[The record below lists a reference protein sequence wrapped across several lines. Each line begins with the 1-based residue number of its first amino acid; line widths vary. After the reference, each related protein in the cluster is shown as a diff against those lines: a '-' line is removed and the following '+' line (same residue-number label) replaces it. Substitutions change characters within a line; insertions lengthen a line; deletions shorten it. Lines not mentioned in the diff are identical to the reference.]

1 MPKEEGMSK
10 RQIRREQQRRA
21 EQRSRWI
28 VIGLVVVGAL
38 FLAFVFIYPNLQP
51 VGAIATPSAA
61 ALVRPQAKDNAS
73 GDPNAPIKIEEFSD
87 FQCPYCARFSTQ
99 TEAQLIDTYVATGK
113 VYFIYRSFGEFVG
126 PESRAAAE
134 AAYCAGDQNKFWE
147 MHDLLFANQGVE
159 NSGTNFTN
167 KRLTA
172 FAEMLKLDMGKFQAC
187 YDAGTYNT
195 RIDQDATDG
204 QAGGVKAT
212 PSFVLT
218 YTVNG
223 QVKTELIQGALPFS
237 DPTAKQDFKRT
248 IDAALAE
255 MGK

>member
-38 FLAFVFIYPNLQP
+38 LLAFVFIYPNLRP
-51 VGAIATPSAA
+51 VGAIATPAA
-61 ALVRPQAKDNAS
+61 ARVRPQVKDNAT

-87 FQCPYCARFSTQ
+87 FQCPFCKRFLDE
-99 TEAQLIDTYVATGK
+99 TEAQLIDAYVVTGK
-113 VYFIYRSFGEFVG
+113 VYFVYRSFGEFVG

-147 MHDLLFANQGVE
+147 MQDLLFANQGVE
-159 NSGTNFTN
+159 NSGTNFTA

-172 FAEMLKLDMGKFQAC
+172 FAEMLKLDMGKFQTC
-187 YDAGTYNT
+187 YDGGTYNS
-195 RIDQDATDG
+195 RIDLDGTDG
-204 QAGGVKAT
+204 QAAGIKAT
-212 PSFVLT
+212 PSFVMT

-223 QVKTELIQGALPFS
+223 QVKTELIEGALPLS
-237 DPTAKQDFKRT
+237 DFQTK

>member
-38 FLAFVFIYPNLQP
+38 LLAFVFIYPNLQP

-61 ALVRPQAKDNAS
+61 APVRPQAKDNAS

-87 FQCPYCARFSTQ
+87 FQCPYCARFSAQ
-99 TEAQLIDTYVATGK
+99 TEAQLLDAYVATGK
-113 VYFIYRSFGEFVG
+113 VYFVYRSFGELIG
-126 PESRAAAE
+126 PESRSAAE
-134 AAYCAGDQNKFWE
+134 PAYCAGDQNKFWE
-147 MHDLLFANQGVE
+147 MHDLLFANQKGE
-159 NSGTNFTN
+159 NIGDFTN

-172 FAEMLKLDMGKFQAC
+172 FAEMLKLDMGKFQTC
-187 YDAGTYNT
+187 FNGGTYNT
-195 RIDQDATDG
+195 RIDQDGTDG
-204 QAGGVKAT
+204 LASGVKAT
-212 PSFVLT
+212 PSFVIT
-218 YTVNG
+218 YAVNG
-223 QVKTELIQGALPFS
+223 QIKTDLIEGALPFG
-237 DPTAKQDFKRT
+237 DFQTK